1 MSFSTNEPNF
11 NILIGFFFQRQVW
24 TRAFISEYIFIWR
37 PSSETRTLIWFHI
50 FRQQSSPS
58 FFSWQW
64 YAFCW
69 LHVLSKC
76 RITVEIDCF
85 SFQMMRLAGW
95 QPGIIINLLQPLKI
109 RLRHIL
115 HPLTCMLV
123 WFSTLNYE
131 IRYLTPFN
139 CRIRADNKS
148 LFYNI

>member
-11 NILIGFFFQRQVW
+11 IILIGFFQRQVW

-50 FRQQSSPS
+50 FRQQSGPS

-85 SFQMMRLAGW
+85 SFQMLRLVVTVGIDCFSFQMLRLVGW
-95 QPGIIINLLQPLKI
+95 HYNHLLQPLKL
-109 RLRHIL
+109 RLRRIFH
-115 HPLTCMLV
+115 HSTCTLV
-123 WFSTLNYE
+123 WFST
-131 IRYLTPFN
+131 
-139 CRIRADNKS
+139 
-148 LFYNI
+148 